1 MKTRKIFWI
10 CISVFTMII
19 IGIVLFMNVLSFERL
34 FPLECDVSEEW
45 LRGKTDFLVVKDFF
59 DRYPDSKFENLGN
72 MKNMP
77 KFCQYAFVS
86 ENDGKTRQM
95 IISVDKNLQLM
106 KISADP

>member
-1 MKTRKIFWI
+1 
-10 CISVFTMII
+10 
-19 IGIVLFMNVLSFERL
+19 
-34 FPLECDVSEEW
+34 
-45 LRGKTDFLVVKDFF
+45 
-59 DRYPDSKFENLGN
+59 